1 MKDNNALVFIKND
14 TPLTTSRTVAEQF
27 GKQHAHVVRD
37 IRTLVE
43 QMASTNDESKIG
55 RVEMFNKTTYTDK
68 KGETRPMYLMTRD
81 GFALLAMGFT
91 GKKALEFKLKFIDAF
106 NRMEQALSVPQIE
119 RDARWLETRQGTKI
133 SHRPFT
139 DAIKLLI
146 SHLRQHGEKREDGY
160 IYGRLTNIMQNA
172 CGVRRGQRDN
182 APVANLNKLDQ
193 VQSMIANLILQLI
206 ANRPDIK
213 SLEQFEATILLQLDQ
228 LNRLLGG
235 QCPLI
240 GGGAPA

>member
-1 MKDNNALVFIKND
+1 MKDNTLVFIKND

-27 GKQHAHVVRD
+27 GKQHQHVMRD
-37 IRTLVE
+37 IRDLFSQAE
-43 QMASTNDESKIG
+43 DESKIG
-55 RVEMFNKTTYTDK
+55 RMFHETTYADK
-68 KGETRPMYLMTRD
+68 YGRQKPMYIMTRD
-81 GFALLAMGFT
+81 GFSLLAMGFT

-160 IYGRLTNIMQNA
+160 IYGHLTNIMQNA

-213 SLEQFEATILLQLDQ
+213 SLEQFEATIMLQLDQ
-228 LNRLLGG
+228 LTRLLGG

-240 GGGAPA
+240 GGGATA

>member
-1 MKDNNALVFIKND
+1 MKDNTTLVFIKND

-27 GKQHAHVVRD
+27 DKKHKHVLEDIRQILAAEFSATKFFFETSFNNRGKQYP
-37 IRTLVE
+37 E
-43 QMASTNDESKIG
+43 
-55 RVEMFNKTTYTDK
+55 
-68 KGETRPMYLMTRD
+68 YLMTRD
-81 GFALLAMGFT
+81 GFSLLAMGFT

-160 IYGRLTNIMQNA
+160 IYGHLTNIMRNA

-193 VQSMIANLILQLI
+193 VQSMIANLILRLL
-206 ANRPDIK
+206 ATRPDIK

-235 QCPLI
+235 QTPLLNSGI
-240 GGGAPA
+240 SA

>member
-1 MKDNNALVFIKND
+1 MKDNALVFIKND
-14 TPLTTSRTVAEQF
+14 TPLTTSHTVAEQF
-27 GKQHAHVVRD
+27 DKKHKHVLEDIRQILAAENSATKFFFETSFNNRGKQYP
-37 IRTLVE
+37 E
-43 QMASTNDESKIG
+43 
-55 RVEMFNKTTYTDK
+55 
-68 KGETRPMYLMTRD
+68 YLMTRD

-160 IYGRLTNIMQNA
+160 IYGHLTNIMQNA

-213 SLEQFEATILLQLDQ
+213 SLEQFEATIMLQLDQ